1 MRCPCGWC
9 AVLHMKTSCLSPG
22 RNIMLCSWVKYVTWT
37 VLLSTQENLEKCVG
51 WDGEGEGGVSC
62 YALKSLMGQ
71 LNLGHFRPRRCH
83 QKIPVIAIC
92 QPFSSIFLESH
103 VFQIL
108 HYLSIVAVCQEVV
121 PFCRCQKTVRVWRKS
136 GRNIFNSWEMFQR
149 RWRPPLQTFTHLHRV
164 SSRYCILLFYLFFLW
179 LFFVNAVIS
188 PTSSVFAL

>member
-1 MRCPCGWC
+1 MLCIEEDALSLWLMRCTPYEN
-9 AVLHMKTSCLSPG
+9 VLFKPRQEYYVVFLGKICNLNSTPLHSG
-22 RNIMLCSWVKYVTWT
+22 ESWKIVWVEM
-37 VLLSTQENLEKCVG
+37 V
-51 WDGEGEGGVSC
+51 
-62 YALKSLMGQ
+62 ALKSLMGQ
-71 LNLGHFRPRRCH
+71 LNLGHFGPRGCH
-83 QKIPVIAIC
+83 QNIPVIAIC
-92 QPFSSIFLESH
+92 QPFSSIFLKSH

-149 RWRPPLQTFTHLHRV
+149 RWRPPLRTFTHLHRV
-164 SSRYCILLFYLFFLW
+164 SSRYCILLFYLFLW